1 MPPPLQNNAAEPP
14 RRPPPSKPTAT
25 GSQPKAVRKPTRFFE
40 PKIKRFDAP
49 NLKPGS
55 TLPTK
60 ASLGIV
66 RTSDLSQP
74 STSGR
79 RGSIQTPTEAST
91 PQSSSAPERS
101 AFLGPGPN
109 VDTQYLESPS
119 QLAEVET
126 PTMQDAPQL
135 PPASEAETE
144 AFLRDL
150 MPPEYV
156 ALPTFV
162 HWTQTCSPLQN
173 VGTYD
178 VRFLT
183 RLCGLCHQVYI
194 PQRWRR
200 T

>member
-1 MPPPLQNNAAEPP
+1 MPPPLQANAAEHP
-14 RRPPPSKPTAT
+14 RRPPLSKPAAT
-25 GSQPKAVRKPTRFFE
+25 GSQSKAVRKPNWFFE

-60 ASLGIV
+60 ASLGTV

-74 STSGR
+74 STSSR
-79 RGSIQTPTEAST
+79 RGSIQTPTEVST

-109 VDTQYLESPS
+109 VDTQYPESPP

-126 PTMQDAPQL
+126 PTMQDVPRL
-135 PPASEAETE
+135 PPASSAETE
-144 AFLRDL
+144 AFLRNL

-156 ALPTFV
+156 ALP
-162 HWTQTCSPLQN
+162 N
-173 VGTYD
+173 VCALD
-178 VRFLT
+178 S
-183 RLCGLCHQVYI
+183 QVFSA
-194 PQRWRR
+194 PDCRNP
-200 T
+200 